1 MNEQDKIR
9 ARAIC
14 ARFFE
19 SEESD
24 HIPKR
29 KLDDVSR
36 GDLYEILTLLRQA
49 TREEGQP

>member
-9 ARAIC
+9 ARSIC

-19 SEESD
+19 NDASD
-24 HIPKR
+24 YIPKR
-29 KLDDVSR
+29 RLDDVSR

-49 TREEGQP
+49 TREEGEP